1 MASSSGTIAALSDAP
16 NTLAVH
22 DGAREAAQVASDLA
36 HCRALLAA
44 GSKSFSAASLLL
56 PRRVRDDAAVFYAFC
71 RVADD
76 AVDLSDDPTA
86 AVEGLRARLDRI
98 FAAAAG
104 RGTVDDDPVDRAL
117 TRVIAAHD
125 LPRAPFDAL
134 IDGFVWDAGD
144 RTYETE
150 SDTIAYSVR
159 VAATIGVV
167 MTYLMGVRDAATLA
181 RACDLGIA
189 MQLTNIARDVGEDCR
204 RGRVYLPATW
214 LREAGVDPQTMGR
227 TPRFTP
233 ELGRVV
239 ARLLDRAD
247 ELYRRSEIGILDL
260 PRDCR
265 ASIRAARIVYADI
278 GRVIRARGCD
288 SVTTRASTT
297 TLRKVWLLGLALLGV
312 GGRTRVAGSTA
323 ALPEAEILLVG
334 ADRSRSLAAAR

>member
-1 MASSSGTIAALSDAP
+1 MADGSGTIATLSGAP
-16 NTLAVH
+16 NHLALR
-22 DGAREAAQVASDLA
+22 DGGRGAALAAGDLA

-86 AVEGLRARLDRI
+86 AVEVLRGRLDQI

-104 RGTVDDDPVDRAL
+104 RGASADDPVDRAL
-117 TRVIAAHD
+117 AQVIASHD

-134 IDGFVWDAGD
+134 IDGFVWDASE
-144 RTYETE
+144 RVYETE
-150 SDTIAYSVR
+150 SDVIAYAVR

-181 RACDLGIA
+181 RACDLGVA

-204 RGRVYLPATW
+204 RSRVYLPATW
-214 LREAGVDPQTMGR
+214 LHEAGVDAETLGR
-227 TPRFTP
+227 EPRFTP
-233 ELGRVV
+233 ALGRVV

-247 ELYRRSEIGILDL
+247 ELYRRSEIGIADL

-288 SVTTRASTT
+288 SVTQRASTT

-312 GGRTRVAGSTA
+312 GGRAPGEGRA
-323 ALPEAEILLVG
+323 APVLPEAQLLLVG
-334 ADRSRSLAAAR
+334 ARGAQAHSQ